1 MNSLLA
7 VIVDGAFSVVVVFE
21 MIAAV
26 ALAST
31 VVFSLTIESGLVVE
45 ICFLRPTA
53 LVDSYGGVILGT
65 SSTFLVG
72 VGVLIPTLVNDLGFS
87 S

>member
-1 MNSLLA
+1 
-7 VIVDGAFSVVVVFE
+7 
-21 MIAAV
+21 
-26 ALAST
+26 